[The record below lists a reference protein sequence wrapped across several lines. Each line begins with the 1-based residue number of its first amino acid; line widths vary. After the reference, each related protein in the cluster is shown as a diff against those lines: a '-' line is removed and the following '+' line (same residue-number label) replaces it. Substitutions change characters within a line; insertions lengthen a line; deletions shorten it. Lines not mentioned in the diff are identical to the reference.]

1 MHLFILHLIFNSG
14 VRVDQSKLT
23 QWHSDLVR
31 FTDNFPLEKLQR
43 IYTSMAKV
51 SLENGHKLLQVK
63 YFIA

>member
-1 MHLFILHLIFNSG
+1 M
-14 VRVDQSKLT
+14 DQSKLT

-51 SLENGHKLLQVK
+51 GLENGHKLLQVK
-63 YFIA
+63 YFIVQLFKCSEHTKMC